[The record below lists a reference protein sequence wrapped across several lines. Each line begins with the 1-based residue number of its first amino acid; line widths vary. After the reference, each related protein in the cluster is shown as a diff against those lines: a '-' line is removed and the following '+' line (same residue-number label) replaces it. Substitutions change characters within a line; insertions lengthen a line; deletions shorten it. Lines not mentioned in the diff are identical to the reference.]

1 MRDCSLL
8 SIKNLN
14 KEYAQNAN
22 KHIIAIKDI
31 SFQLNR
37 GEFVSIVGPSGCGKT
52 TLLMCI
58 AGLMEAS
65 GGKILLNEKEV
76 KTPPKE
82 IDYY

>member
-1 MRDCSLL
+1 MICSLILKIILMRGCSLL

-37 GEFVSIVGPSGCGKT
+37 GEFVSIVGPSGCGNF
-52 TLLMCI
+52 L
-58 AGLMEAS
+58 
-65 GGKILLNEKEV
+65 V
-76 KTPPKE
+76 
-82 IDYY
+82 